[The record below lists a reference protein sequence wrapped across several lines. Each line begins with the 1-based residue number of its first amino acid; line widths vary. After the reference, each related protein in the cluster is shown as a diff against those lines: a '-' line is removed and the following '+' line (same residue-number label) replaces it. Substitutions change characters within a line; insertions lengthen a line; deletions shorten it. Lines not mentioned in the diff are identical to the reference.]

1 MRTVIEILGPVS
13 KILQELGIDPYYPA
27 YLLTP
32 KLFTI
37 APKLARRLGD
47 AS

>member
-1 MRTVIEILGPVS
+1 MRTVIEILGPIS

-27 YLLTP
+27 HLVIP
-32 KLFTI
+32 RIFTI
-37 APKLARRLGD
+37 APKLAKRLGD